1 MVRANQL
8 DFISFAK
15 AGIYV
20 FALVWVLLVQIFNPH
35 FVQLES
41 ALLAYSVVLI
51 GFVYQFSLNY
61 FKIQLD
67 SFKLSLIDTALI
79 FFIAKSLPFSSSILL
94 FIFLFH
100 VLLSGLILESR
111 ESFVVTLL
119 CCGFL
124 TLFYVNTPETKPFR
138 IFLSLS
144 IHHLSLFS
152 ILGLSLYFSD
162 QFLKFEKTITSKDI
176 DLRSQENFLQGVMEN
191 APSGILTYNQAGEVI
206 LKNPIIDYLFNLTD
220 KRRVRLADVFKNDD
234 LAKKFL
240 NAEVKNF
247 EIEIS
252 SKYLNINKNVYWDE
266 KLQSYISLAI
276 VQDQTRQREVELQL
290 RQQEKLAAI
299 GGLAAGIAHEIR
311 NPLAGISGSVELL
324 SQTQA
329 NPEDQKLM
337 KIILKE
343 IDRLNN
349 LVGEFLDYAKPDTP
363 PTEKINLSAILV
375 DCIENVKANKVI
387 RQDIQFDAHIEENIF
402 VLGFDY
408 KMKQVFLNILINAA
422 QAMQNTSFPLL
433 KVSLKKNLNKAHIA
447 IVDNGSGMNEETKKR
462 LFEPFH
468 TTKPKGTGLGLAI
481 THKILTSHHA
491 RVQVKS
497 EPNQGTEFSIEIA
510 LS

>member
-15 AGIYV
+15 AGVYV
-20 FALVWVLLVQIFNPH
+20 FALVWVLLVQIFNPN
-35 FVQLES
+35 FVQFES
-41 ALLAYSVVLI
+41 VLMAYSVILI
-51 GFVYQFSLNY
+51 GFVYQFGLNY

-67 SFKLSLIDTALI
+67 FFKLTLIDTALI
-79 FFIAKSLPFSSSILL
+79 FLIAKSLPFSSSILL

-100 VLLSGLILESR
+100 VLLSGLILESK

-138 IFLSLS
+138 LFLSLS

-176 DLRSQENFLQGVMEN
+176 DLRSQENFLQGVMTH
-191 APSGILTYNQAGEVI
+191 APSGILTYNQTGDVI
-206 LKNPIIDYLFNLTD
+206 LKNPVINSLFNLTD
-220 KRRVRLADVFKNDD
+220 NQKNQLIEIFKNED
-234 LAKKFL
+234 LVKKFL
-240 NAEVKNF
+240 QAEATSFDF
-247 EIEIS
+247 EFL
-252 SKYLNINKNVYWDE
+252 SKYLTVNKNVYWDE
-266 KLQSYISLAI
+266 RLQSYISLAI
-276 VQDQTRQREVELQL
+276 VQDQTRQRDVELQL

-324 SQTQA
+324 SQSQA

-363 PTEKINLSAILV
+363 PTEKMNLSAVLM
-375 DCIENVKANKVI
+375 DCIENLKANKTI
-387 RQDIQFDAHIEENIF
+387 RQDIQFDVQVEDNIF
-402 VLGFDY
+402 ILGFDY

-422 QAMQNTSFPLL
+422 QAMQNASGPQL
-433 KVSLKKNLNKAHIA
+433 KVYLKKDGLQADIKI
-447 IVDNGSGMNEETKKR
+447 IDNGGGMSESTKKR

-481 THKILTSHHA
+481 THKILTSHQA
-491 RVQVKS
+491 RVQVNS
-497 EPNQGTEFSIEIA
+497 QPNQGTEFVINIA
-510 LS
+510 VC